1 MPRDTESI
9 RHPLHE
15 RITETTLW
23 GGFRGRDVW
32 NVYPNSFGVPAG
44 RNRGRFAD
52 KQALLRVQERYWK
65 KGLPMG
71 MELEL
76 ELPSQYDHGGDNYVY
91 MRDYEPVKEVM
102 ELVNKKVIDGMRNF
116 ALRNG
121 QDWYHWSHTVSAKG
135 DGSLHNGV
143 EFNFQ
148 PFTTNA
154 FKKYA
159 ASTFQDIG
167 YTKFQRMADNAGI
180 HIHIPKAAF
189 SDVELYMWL
198 LLIQSLNSAK
208 HTNGSTFIETIG
220 QRGTRTYSHDNDLL
234 TGDRLY
240 NAVINRRW
248 SQGKYRQINFNGH
261 GNTMEFRIFA
271 SNQMPERLIKN
282 MAFAEHTWR
291 YVHLLMD
298 FINDEKYTQA
308 LQFLADANMF
318 AGYIRNPNMKGH
330 NDELASFVKR
340 RWKPSSTNGW
350 QFDDTV
356 LPNLVRLNEQFQN
369 WNNSESINN
378 NITTNTEEVAQ

>member
-1 MPRDTESI
+1 
-9 RHPLHE
+9 
-15 RITETTLW
+15 
-23 GGFRGRDVW
+23 
-32 NVYPNSFGVPAG
+32 
-44 RNRGRFAD
+44 
-52 KQALLRVQERYWK
+52 
-65 KGLPMG
+65 
-71 MELEL
+71 
-76 ELPSQYDHGGDNYVY
+76 

-208 HTNGSTFIETIG
+208 HTNGSTFIETIVKA
-220 QRGTRTYSHDNDLL
+220 SI
-234 TGDRLY
+234 DRLTSMVT
-240 NAVINRRW
+240 AIPW
-248 SQGKYRQINFNGH
+248 SL
-261 GNTMEFRIFA
+261 E
-271 SNQMPERLIKN
+271 SLLLI
-282 MAFAEHTWR
+282 R
-291 YVHLLMD
+291 CLSV
-298 FINDEKYTQA
+298 
-308 LQFLADANMF
+308 
-318 AGYIRNPNMKGH
+318 
-330 NDELASFVKR
+330 
-340 RWKPSSTNGW
+340 
-350 QFDDTV
+350 
-356 LPNLVRLNEQFQN
+356 
-369 WNNSESINN
+369 
-378 NITTNTEEVAQ
+378 